1 MNKFILKGNLT
12 QEPTVRQS
20 TNGGS
25 VTRFTVACNRINPR
39 EGQPTADYFRCVAF
53 GKSADLIAQY
63 FHTGAAILIEGR
75 IAINS
80 YKTQNGETAWSTD
93 VIVERFE
100 FCEKASS
107 AHQQGQSGY
116 AQGSPQNQQV
126 NYQGQ
131 QDNYSAAPQNYGYAQ
146 ATPQNQQ
153 NNAQAAPQNQQNNAQ
168 AAAPQGQ
175 HVSNFSAL
183 NPPTYTNPWQ
193 GTEEFTPYQ
202 PPVPGNAPAFNP
214 EDVDSVAEEVP
225 FH

>member
-20 TNGGS
+20 QNGGS
-25 VTRFTVACNRINPR
+25 VTRFTVACNRVNPR

-53 GKSADLIAQY
+53 GKSAELIAQY
-63 FHTGAAILIEGR
+63 FHTGTAILIEGR
-75 IAINS
+75 IAISS

-116 AQGSPQNQQV
+116 AQGSSQNQQ
-126 NYQGQ
+126 G
-131 QDNYSAAPQNYGYAQ
+131 NYSATPQNYGGYTQ
-146 ATPQNQQ
+146 ANPQNNTQANPQNSQ
-153 NNAQAAPQNQQNNAQ
+153 NNA
-168 AAAPQGQ
+168 
-175 HVSNFSAL
+175 
-183 NPPTYTNPWQ
+183 PTYTNPWQ
-193 GTEEFTPYQ
+193 GTEFTPYQ

-214 EDVDSVAEEVP
+214 EDVDSVSEEVP
-225 FH
+225 FR